1 MAYTTPTTRS
11 TGNVL
16 SASNWNTDMVD
27 NVKWLAHESSGGAP
41 MARVYNST
49 NFSVAT
55 ASLTAITFNS
65 ERFDVG
71 SCHSTSSNTSRLTV
85 PSGGGGVYEIG
96 GCVQYAANA
105 TGVRST
111 SVYLNGTTP
120 IAVNSLPS
128 VAAVAFAH
136 QVSCFYRLSA
146 ADYVELCIYQTSGG
160 NLNIEAAS
168 NYSPEFW
175 FRWVGI

>member
-16 SASNWNTDMVD
+16 SAANVNTDYVD
-27 NVKWLAHESSGGAP
+27 NLKWLAHESSGGAP

-55 ASLTAITFNS
+55 ATLTAVTFDS
-65 ERFDVG
+65 ERYDIG

-85 PSGGGGVYEIG
+85 PSGAGGVYAIG
-96 GCVQYAANA
+96 GCVQFAANA
-105 TGVRST
+105 TGTRSL
-111 SVYLNGTTP
+111 SIRLNGTTT
-120 IAVNSLPS
+120 IGVNSVVSLS
-128 VAAVAFAH
+128 ANAFAIP
-136 QVSCFYRLSA
+136 VLCEYRLSA

-160 NLNIEAAS
+160 NLNAEAAS

>member
-16 SASNWNTDMVD
+16 SAANVNTDYVD
-27 NVKWLAHESSGGAP
+27 NIKWLAHESSGGAP
-41 MARVYNST
+41 TARVYNST

-55 ASLTAITFNS
+55 ATLTAITFNT

-85 PSGGGGVYEIG
+85 PSGGGGIYEIG

-105 TGVRST
+105 TGTRST
-111 SVYLNGTTP
+111 SIRINGTTT
-120 IAVNSLPS
+120 
-128 VAAVAFAH
+128 VAAESVVSLTANAFAH
-136 QVSCFYRLSA
+136 TVKCLYRLAA

-160 NLNIEAAS
+160 NLNIEAAT